1 MKTQHTPHLTFDDSG
16 TDGPLVVMLP
26 GAGDL
31 RSEYRFVIDHLV
43 GAGFRV
49 VTADLPGHGESP
61 TAEQYTVAS
70 TAAAIVELL
79 STLDGGPATIV
90 ATSFAPA
97 AAVWAATDR
106 PDLVG
111 GVVAIS
117 PHFTSDESTKG
128 RLQAT
133 ALRLAMAGPWAGA
146 LWATFYRSWY
156 KTNRPA
162 DLDHEIAHMKKM
174 LAEPDRRRAVKE
186 TLTAHRV
193 GVEERMSSIPVPTLS
208 IFGTADDHF
217 DDPAAEA
224 AATSSRLG
232 GSSLM
237 IDGAGHYPHVEFP
250 ETAAKAI
257 IGFVNH

>member
-1 MKTQHTPHLTFDDSG
+1 MKTQHTPHLAFDDSG
-16 TDGPLVVMLP
+16 TGGPLVVMLP

-31 RSEYRFVIDHLV
+31 RSEYRFVVDHLIE
-43 GAGFRV
+43 AGFRV
-49 VTADLPGHGESP
+49 VAADLPGHGDSP
-61 TAEQYTVAS
+61 TADEYTVSS
-70 TAAAIVELL
+70 TATAIVELV
-79 STLDGGPATIV
+79 SALDGGPATIV

-106 PDLVG
+106 PDLIG

-133 ALRLAMAGPWAGA
+133 TLRLAMAGPWAGA
-146 LWATFYRSWY
+146 LWAMFYRSWY

-162 DLDHEIAHMKKM
+162 DLDHEISRMKTM
-174 LAEPDRRRAVKE
+174 LADPARRRAVKE
-186 TLTAHRV
+186 TLTADRV
-193 GVEERMSSIPVPTLS
+193 GVEQRMGSMPVPTLS

-232 GSSLM
+232 GTSLM